1 MFWWS
6 EFITFIVLVIG
17 HFQKKQTVTSFPL
30 GISATKRAVSNDG
43 FVDNPLD
50 PETTFLTPLEDQ
62 VSF

>member
-1 MFWWS
+1 M
-6 EFITFIVLVIG
+6 VIG

-30 GISATKRAVSNDG
+30 GISATKRAVSSDG